1 MDNEMLKVLC
11 NIRSLRA
18 AMREL
23 PMEMQEKIQEN
34 VLMVVS
40 DNQTAFQ
47 IQEEEQKRKEQ
58 ERQAAIEK
66 VNELLAQNGMTFND
80 LLPEAGATTSDSPAK
95 AKTKTKTKTKRQ
107 PRDPKYRWVQDGEE
121 KTWTGQGKTPKFL
134 AEKLAAGRSLDEFL
148 IQKV

>member
-47 IQEEEQKRKEQ
+47 LQEEERKRKEQ
-58 ERQAAIEK
+58 ARQAAIEK
-66 VNELLAQNGMTFND
+66 VSELLAQNGMTLND
-80 LLPEAGATTSDSPAK
+80 LMPVVVATTSDSPAK
-95 AKTKTKTKTKRQ
+95 AKTKRQ

>member
-1 MDNEMLKVLC
+1 MDNELLKILC
-11 NIRSLRA
+11 SVRSLRV
-18 AMREL
+18 AMRDL
-23 PMEMQEKIQEN
+23 PMETQEKIQDN

-47 IQEEEQKRKEQ
+47 IQEEERKRKEQ

-95 AKTKTKTKTKRQ
+95 AKAKTKRQ

>member
-47 IQEEEQKRKEQ
+47 IQEEERKRKEQ
-58 ERQAAIEK
+58 ERKAALEK

-80 LLPEAGATTSDSPAK
+80 LLPVVVATTSDSPAK
-95 AKTKTKTKTKRQ
+95 TKQKRE
-107 PRDPKYRWVQDGEE
+107 PRAPKYRWVQDGEE

-148 IQKV
+148 IQQV

>member
-1 MDNEMLKVLC
+1 MDNEMLRVLC
-11 NIRSLRA
+11 NVRSLRA
-18 AMREL
+18 AMRDL
-23 PMEMQEKIQEN
+23 PMETQEKIQDN

-47 IQEEEQKRKEQ
+47 IQEEERKRKEKD
-58 ERQAAIEK
+58 RQATMDK
-66 VNELLAQNGMTFND
+66 VNELLAQNGMTFDD
-80 LLPEAGATTSDSPAK
+80 LLPVAGVTASDSQAK
-95 AKTKTKTKTKRQ
+95 PKQKRQ

-134 AEKLAAGRSLDEFL
+134 AEKLDQGHSLDEFL

>member
-1 MDNEMLKVLC
+1 MVMDNELLKILC
-11 NIRSLRA
+11 SVRSLRV
-18 AMREL
+18 AMRDL
-23 PMEMQEKIQEN
+23 PMETQEKIQDN

-47 IQEEEQKRKEQ
+47 IQEEERKRKEQ
-58 ERQAAIEK
+58 ERQAALEK

-80 LLPEAGATTSDSPAK
+80 LLSEAGATTSDSPAK
-95 AKTKTKTKTKRQ
+95 AKTKRQ

>member
-47 IQEEEQKRKEQ
+47 IQEEERKRKEQ
-58 ERQAAIEK
+58 ERQAALEK

-95 AKTKTKTKTKRQ
+95 AKTKRK

>member
-1 MDNEMLKVLC
+1 MDNEMLRILC
-11 NIRSLRA
+11 NVRSLRV
-18 AMREL
+18 AMRDL
-23 PMEMQEKIQEN
+23 PMETQEKIQDN

-47 IQEEEQKRKEQ
+47 IQEEERKRKEKD
-58 ERQAAIEK
+58 RQATMEK
-66 VNELLAQNGMTFND
+66 VNELLAQNGMTIDD
-80 LLPEAGATTSDSPAK
+80 LLLLPGVGVTTSDSPAK
-95 AKTKTKTKTKRQ
+95 AKTKRQ

>member
-1 MDNEMLKVLC
+1 MLKVLC
-11 NIRSLRA
+11 NIRSLRV

-23 PMEMQEKIQEN
+23 PIETQEKIQDN
-34 VLMVVS
+34 VFLVVS
-40 DNQTAFQ
+40 DNQAAFQ
-47 IQEEEQKRKEQ
+47 IQEEERKHKEQ

-66 VNELLAQNGMTFND
+66 VSELLAQNGMTLED
-80 LLPEAGATTSDSPAK
+80 LLPVADATTSDSPP
-95 AKTKTKTKTKRQ
+95 KTKQKRQ

>member
-1 MDNEMLKVLC
+1 MNVNDLLKVLC

-18 AMREL
+18 AFREI
-23 PMEMQEKIQEN
+23 PMEMQEKIAEN
-34 VLMVVS
+34 VMLIVS

-47 IQEEEQKRKEQ
+47 IQEEERKRKEQ

-66 VNELLAQNGMTFND
+66 VSGLLAESGLTLDD
-80 LLPEAGATTSDSPAK
+80 LMPVVGATASDSPSK
-95 AKTKTKTKTKRQ
+95 AKQKRK

>member
-1 MDNEMLKVLC
+1 MDNELLKILC
-11 NIRSLRA
+11 SVRSLRV
-18 AMREL
+18 AMRDL
-23 PMEMQEKIQEN
+23 PMETQEKIQDN

-47 IQEEEQKRKEQ
+47 IQEEERKRKEQ

-80 LLPEAGATTSDSPAK
+80 LLPVVGAAASDSPAK
-95 AKTKTKTKTKRQ
+95 TKQKRQ

>member
-47 IQEEEQKRKEQ
+47 IQEEERKRKEQ

>member
-47 IQEEEQKRKEQ
+47 IQEEERKRKEQ
-58 ERQAAIEK
+58 ERKAALEK
-66 VNELLAQNGMTFND
+66 VSELLAQNGS
-80 LLPEAGATTSDSPAK
+80 E
-95 AKTKTKTKTKRQ
+95 
-107 PRDPKYRWVQDGEE
+107 RDDPQ
-121 KTWTGQGKTPKFL
+121 
-134 AEKLAAGRSLDEFL
+134 RSSACGWRRCF
-148 IQKV
+148 

>member
-1 MDNEMLKVLC
+1 MDNELLKILC
-11 NIRSLRA
+11 SVRSLRV
-18 AMREL
+18 AMRDL
-23 PMEMQEKIQEN
+23 PMETQEKIQDN

-47 IQEEEQKRKEQ
+47 IQEEERKRKEQ
-58 ERQAAIEK
+58 ERQAALEK
-66 VNELLAQNGMTFND
+66 VSELLAQNGMTLND
-80 LLPEAGATTSDSPAK
+80 LMPVVVATTSDSPAK
-95 AKTKTKTKTKRQ
+95 AKTKRQ

>member
-1 MDNEMLKVLC
+1 MDNEMLKILC
-11 NIRSLRA
+11 NVRSLRV
-18 AMREL
+18 AMRDL
-23 PMEMQEKIQEN
+23 PMETQEKIQDN

-47 IQEEEQKRKEQ
+47 IQEEERKRKEQ
-58 ERQAAIEK
+58 DRQAAINK

-80 LLPEAGATTSDSPAK
+80 LLPVAGATTSDSPV
-95 AKTKTKTKTKRQ
+95 KTRQKRQ
-107 PRDPKYRWVQDGEE
+107 PRDPKYRWVQEGEE

-134 AEKLAAGRSLDEFL
+134 AEKLATGHSLDEFL

>member
-95 AKTKTKTKTKRQ
+95 AKTKRQ